1 MKDIFLALAALIISI
16 NLLAATIEHGRK
28 ANELAEIER
37 IAIIS
42 NLMIENDAINAEL
55 GKLSDAELAE
65 ALGL

>member
-1 MKDIFLALAALIISI
+1 MKDMFLALTALIISF
-16 NLLAATIEHGRK
+16 NLLAATVEYGRK
-28 ANELAEIER
+28 TNELAEIER
-37 IAIIS
+37 IAVIS